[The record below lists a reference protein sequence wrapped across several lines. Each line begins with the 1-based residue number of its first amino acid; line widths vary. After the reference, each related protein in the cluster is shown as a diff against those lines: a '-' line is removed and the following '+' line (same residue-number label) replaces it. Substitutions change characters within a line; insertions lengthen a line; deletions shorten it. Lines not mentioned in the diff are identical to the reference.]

1 MEIVLIRGFF
11 SSQCTA
17 LDSPLQILVNPFS
30 TREGKLGPPNYY
42 SSHQIFRPADRPEN
56 RTGRCG
62 SVKKGGLKMLLYQ
75 NHNELTVLLLSDWC
89 LKRHSST
96 ISKIPILEPKILQ
109 GTLFSE
115 NSA

>member
-1 MEIVLIRGFF
+1 MAEPGGRGV
-11 SSQCTA
+11 A
-17 LDSPLQILVNPFS
+17 YSPLQILSDELNPIS

-42 SSHQIFRPADRPEN
+42 SPHQIFRLTDRPEN

-96 ISKIPILEPKILQ
+96 ISKIPILEPKFLQ
-109 GTLFSE
+109 GTSL
-115 NSA
+115 